1 MGRLVAPLGVL
12 LLLLPPLSWQSGACR
27 PAECCFQDLPSPHGN
42 SGSGLGPRDLSCY
55 RVFGGGHYECS
66 WRYDGPREGVSHFLR
81 CCLRPGPCC
90 YFWAGSATRLR
101 FSDQD
106 GVPVL
111 RSVMLWVE
119 SRAANWT
126 ERSPEIT
133 LRLHEWVKYERPRS
147 ATWKY
152 LPPGWLQMAWEV
164 PEDSTQLQ
172 FRRRGPGRAW
182 ELGDCGLQD
191 EPGFGG
197 GDHGDSGRSR
207 SCLCPLEAAEAQEF
221 QFRWRRL
228 HWSGAPGGPWS
239 DWSDPEC
246 VPPESFPQ
254 PAVTLELAQ
263 LGQDGRRRLL
273 TAPEQLPEPELPEG
287 CRGATSGAKVAYFL
301 RVHMRSCPCQAKATR
316 TVRLGRRKLL
326 LSGGA
331 YDVAVVARTS
341 LGWGPEQ
348 MLRVPAVPA
357 ATHTGPEALTV
368 SVGADGTALRWE
380 ARAPGVTHCVE
391 WQPCGQDTAPNCTLL
406 SPQDPGSAG
415 SGTHSWSPAP
425 GATGQDQCFRVSIFA
440 SAHPEKPTAW
450 STVLS
455 SYYFGGNASVAGTP
469 PHVWVQNYS
478 ERSAAVAWAPSPLHG
493 CPGVL
498 TAYAVRCA
506 EDGGRVA
513 EWLVSPTET
522 QVTVRD
528 LRPGTRYT
536 VQVRA
541 DTAWLQGTWS
551 PPQYFSLAPQESQVF
566 ILSVSLGSFVTI
578 LLVGTLGCLGLSS
591 ACGQPGWT
599 AWRRRSRP
607 RRWWWRSARAQMRCQ
622 GQSRPGTPGWPRRT
636 GNLRRRRMSRVP
648 RCCWRPRGGAAGRG
662 TRQRRRTAIAITRPV
677 LRRLPTW
684 TPQGVP
690 GQAQAVHPRRG
701 HQGAP
706 ALPPPRPSL
715 QTRFSG
721 FGARAV
727 VSPRPLQF
735 VAERGGAEARCRL
748 AAGGAALESLS
759 FPRGACRMRRV

>member
-578 LLVGTLGCLGLSS
+578 LLVGTLGCLGLSR
-591 ACGQPGWT
+591 A
-599 AWRRRSRP
+599 
-607 RRWWWRSARAQMRCQ
+607 ARYLWPPLPTPCASIAVTFEDSQREQCLWPTWVDCVEEALPPETLVVEKCE
-622 GQSRPGTPGWPRRT
+622 GADEVPGTEPPWH
-636 GNLRRRRMSRVP
+636 SRLAAQNREPSAAEDVP
-648 RCCWRPRGGAAGRG
+648 RAPLLLGGLSRWPPALEA
-662 TRQRRRTAIAITRPV
+662 
-677 LRRLPTW
+677 
-684 TPQGVP
+684 
-690 GQAQAVHPRRG
+690 PRRG
-701 HQGAP
+701 CGPGDEAAAP
-706 ALPPPRPSL
+706 DSDCDHP
-715 QTRFSG
+715 
-721 FGARAV
+721 
-727 VSPRPLQF
+727 
-735 VAERGGAEARCRL
+735 
-748 AAGGAALESLS
+748 AGS
-759 FPRGACRMRRV
+759 